1 MACYHCLVA
10 GFWIFFSAAFF
21 NLCAVGPTDHIE
33 VRSQSLSGFD
43 LRDPSRFSFG
53 NLTYRG
59 GLILESSH
67 ESFGGISALRVLP
80 DGTGFLAASDRGL
93 WLQGRILYEGNR
105 PTGIADVEIKPIL
118 DAHGQPPGR
127 WDVESITQDGSI
139 LYAGL
144 EKINSIVRFDYGGM
158 GLLAPGQP
166 ISVPA
171 CIKSWPDN
179 QGLEALVFVPKEYPL
194 GGALIALSE
203 HALDESGNSQ
213 AFLIGGPMPGM
224 FMVKRSDSYDVSDA
238 ALLPGGDLLLLERK
252 YSFQYQAS
260 MRMRRIPMEE
270 IKPGALVD
278 GPILIEADNN
288 YQIDNMEAVGVHRDS
303 SGEIILTLISDD
315 NFSPAQRTILVQFA
329 LVE

>member
-1 MACYHCLVA
+1 MTCYHFLVA
-10 GFWIFFSAAFF
+10 GFWILFSAAFF
-21 NLCAVGPTDHIE
+21 SSCAVDPTDHIE
-33 VRSQSLSGFD
+33 IRAQSLSGFD

-53 NLTYRG
+53 KLEYRG

-67 ESFGGISALRVLP
+67 ESFGGISAFRIRP
-80 DGTGFLAASDRGL
+80 DGAWFLAASDRGL
-93 WLQGRILYEGNR
+93 WLQGRIVYEGNR
-105 PTGIADVEIKPIL
+105 PTGIADAEIKPIL
-118 DAHGQPPGR
+118 DANGKPPDR
-127 WDVESITQDGSI
+127 WDVESITDDGSI

-158 GLLAPGQP
+158 GLFAPGQP
-166 ISVPA
+166 ISVPPSL
-171 CIKSWPDN
+171 KTWPAN
-179 QGLEALVFVPKEYPL
+179 QGLEALVFVPREYPL
-194 GGALIALSE
+194 GGTLIALSE

-213 AFLIGGPMPGM
+213 ALLIGGPMPGM
-224 FMVKRSDSYDVSDA
+224 FVVKRTDSYDVSDA

-252 YSFQYQAS
+252 YSFQHQAS
-260 MRMRRIPMEE
+260 MRLRIIPMEE

-288 YQIDNMEAVGVHRDS
+288 FQIDNMEAVSVHRAS

-315 NFSPAQRTILVQFA
+315 NFSQAQRTILVQFA